1 MLNTAAPRADHR
13 LRNAPKQDLRVWLEQ
28 MEAAGELV
36 TVTGAGRDEEIGG
49 IVDIYQR
56 TMGAPAVM
64 FDDIPGFPR
73 GRRVVANI
81 LTSVRRIN
89 LTLGLPADT
98 SEMDLVRYWR
108 AYMKNPETIP
118 PVTVAS
124 GPLMEN
130 TATGGDIDILRDS
143 DAEMA

>member
-1 MLNTAAPRADHR
+1 MLDTVPRTDRR
-13 LRNAPKQDLRVWLEQ
+13 LRNAPKQDLRVWLAQ

-36 TVTGAGRDEEIGG
+36 TIPGAEREAEIGG

-73 GRRVVANI
+73 GHRVVANI

-89 LTLGLPADT
+89 LTLGMPAET

-108 AYMKNPETIP
+108 AYMKNNETIP
-118 PVTVAS
+118 PVTVAD

-130 TATGGDIDILRDS
+130 VATGSAIDILKIPTPKWH
-143 DAEMA
+143 

>member
-1 MLNTAAPRADHR
+1 
-13 LRNAPKQDLRVWLEQ
+13 
-28 MEAAGELV
+28 
-36 TVTGAGRDEEIGG
+36 GG

-73 GRRVVANI
+73 GHRVVANI

-89 LTLGLPADT
+89 LTLGMPAEP
-98 SEMDLVRYWR
+98 SEMDLVRFWR
-108 AYMKNPETIP
+108 AYMKNTENIP
-118 PVTVAS
+118 PVIVDD

-130 TATGGDIDILRDS
+130 VATGDDIDILKIPTPKWHEHD
-143 DAEMA
+143 